1 MKLFSNKNT
10 SPELLS
16 FSQRES
22 TLLCKVI
29 CYTGEKPDIT
39 EKGTGMQDLDKA
51 LADLGD
57 IRSRLAVG
65 TTFQGF
71 GPAVI
76 AITSVMA
83 LVLGLAQVGFP
94 MLFSASI
101 EAYLVSWV
109 LLAVM
114 CSVLIGA
121 EMIARSRRIHGGLA
135 DAMLVQAIEHFLP
148 AAAAGAVLTFVV
160 YSFASDLL
168 WTLPGLWQLVLSLG
182 IFASARTLVRRVKLV
197 AAWYFVC
204 AFVVFVLSIEQTTLS
219 PWLMAV
225 PFAIGQL
232 LMAFVLKTS
241 GDTNHG
247 E

>member
-1 MKLFSNKNT
+1 
-10 SPELLS
+10 
-16 FSQRES
+16 
-22 TLLCKVI
+22 
-29 CYTGEKPDIT
+29 
-39 EKGTGMQDLDKA
+39 MQELDKA

-76 AITSVMA
+76 AITGLMA
-83 LVLGLAQVGFP
+83 LVLGGAQFFFTAY
-94 MLFSASI
+94 FSGSI

-109 LLAVM
+109 LLAIA

-121 EMIARSRRIHGGLA
+121 EMIARSRRLHGGLA

-148 AAAAGAVLTFVV
+148 AAAAGIVLTFVI

-182 IFASARTLVRRVKLV
+182 IFASARTLVRHVKLV

-204 AFVVFVLSIEQTTLS
+204 AFVVLVFSMEQATLS

-225 PFAIGQL
+225 PFAAGQL
-232 LMAFVLKTS
+232 LMALVLKFS
-241 GDTNHG
+241 GDSAHG
-247 E
+247 S